1 MFLVHREIKF
11 DKFMKT
17 ITLEQQ
23 VRGVNKVLAPKMYE
37 TNQNAEK
44 VIESLL

>member
-1 MFLVHREIKF
+1 MFLVHREMKF

-17 ITLEQQ
+17 ITLKQ

-44 VIESLL
+44 VIEFLL

>member
-1 MFLVHREIKF
+1 MCLMHREIKF
-11 DKFMKT
+11 DTFMTT
-17 ITLEQQ
+17 ITLVQ
-23 VRGVNKVLAPKMYE
+23 VKGVNKVLAPKIYE